1 MVDALR
7 QAAETAET
15 AKTAG
20 TAISDAMFT
29 AASTALAD
37 FLLHVG
43 PHDWSCGSRTA
54 AGQLWAGEL
63 AADAKLAGALAQI
76 FCDIQCHLS
85 HAKAGAFMVPAVGWF
100 THVAGASVTA
110 SSECGRW
117 WLQLLHGAV
126 QDCYSSSDVAGL
138 DVVTV
143 NALTVFEAVGAA
155 HAVYCADFAATWL
168 RCLHVMCMGLA
179 VQGNCPAARA
189 GYVALVPA
197 AARLLV
203 RFVDVDS
210 VVDAFMHLSND
221 VVWEDEDAACV
232 AGPLAA
238 AARAVVTWRGA
249 AAAAEGAGAACKWGL
264 VTLATAAEMDP
275 VAVLTADGV
284 QAAGAATAAL
294 LGLPRDTSEQV
305 LLVYVGAALQVV
317 DLTLNAA
324 VVVDTV
330 RTWGLPSRAALARA
344 AAAATELCA
353 RVEAFCREAS
363 CRDPSPQFATRACAL
378 KQQMYAVF
386 EAELVHQR
394 LGGGE

>member
-1 MVDALR
+1 
-7 QAAETAET
+7 
-15 AKTAG
+15 
-20 TAISDAMFT
+20 MFT

-43 PHDWSCGSRTA
+43 PYDWSCGSRTA

-110 SSECGRW
+110 NSECGRW

-155 HAVYCADFAATWL
+155 HAVHCADFAATWL

-203 RFVDVDS
+203 RFVDVNS

-221 VVWEDEDAACV
+221 VVWEGEDAACV

-238 AARAVVTWRGA
+238 AAHAVVSWRGAMGAASAAEGA
-249 AAAAEGAGAACKWGL
+249 AAASGAACKWGL
-264 VTLATAAEMDP
+264 VTLATAAELDP
-275 VAVLTADGV
+275 VAVFTADGV
-284 QAAGAATAAL
+284 QAATAATATL
-294 LGLPRDTSEQV
+294 LGLPRDTSDQV

-324 VVVDTV
+324 AVVDTV
-330 RTWGLPSRAALARA
+330 RSWGLPSRAALARA

-353 RVEAFCREAS
+353 RVEAWCREAW
-363 CRDPSPQFATRACAL
+363 CRDPAPQFATRACAL

-386 EAELVHQR
+386 EAELAHQR
-394 LGGGE
+394 LGVAR

>member
-1 MVDALR
+1 
-7 QAAETAET
+7 
-15 AKTAG
+15 
-20 TAISDAMFT
+20 
-29 AASTALAD
+29 
-37 FLLHVG
+37 
-43 PHDWSCGSRTA
+43 
-54 AGQLWAGEL
+54 
-63 AADAKLAGALAQI
+63 
-76 FCDIQCHLS
+76 
-85 HAKAGAFMVPAVGWF
+85 
-100 THVAGASVTA
+100 
-110 SSECGRW
+110 
-117 WLQLLHGAV
+117 
-126 QDCYSSSDVAGL
+126 
-138 DVVTV
+138 
-143 NALTVFEAVGAA
+143 
-155 HAVYCADFAATWL
+155 
-168 RCLHVMCMGLA
+168 MGLA

-264 VTLATAAEMDP
+264 VTL
-275 VAVLTADGV
+275 
-284 QAAGAATAAL
+284 ATAAL